1 MKRILIMDTG
11 SFKVFGGA
19 AKTAYDT
26 YCYFKRKGYQV
37 DLFGN
42 FSQIDRKVRP
52 EDVTQLKA
60 DYYDAVLLNSVRDI
74 PVVIGNLR
82 PGKSRTR
89 FIYTDRGN
97 LLNNF
102 KKAGIK
108 KLLPKM
114 IARHYLMLKMKNWL
128 DCYVALTA
136 EQQEYAKS
144 FFGEKTKIIFIP
156 NWYSGEFR
164 KLKSSKKSESA
175 IYVGRLDERQKKVRF
190 LIKGIRRLVDS
201 YPDLKNKLLLKIIGN
216 GPDEPVYRTL
226 VEELDVKK
234 NIKFYSFVELD
245 QLVKLYNESLF
256 FVSTSEWEGMA
267 GTFVEAMACGLPL
280 LINDGNNTLL
290 SLKPKKALVEDRYN
304 GLIYNY
310 EDLQDFAEK
319 FGMLYSD
326 DPLRRRLADNSYKFS
341 KNFEMELNLAKYR
354 KIVESR

>member
-26 YCYFKRKGYQV
+26 YRYFRRKGYQV

-42 FSQIDRKVRP
+42 FSPLDRKVRP
-52 EDVTQLKA
+52 KEVNELKA

-82 PGKSRTR
+82 PGNSKTR

-114 IARHYLMLKMKNWL
+114 IARHYLMLRMRNWL
-128 DCYVALTA
+128 DAYVALTA
-136 EQQEYAKS
+136 EQKEYAES
-144 FFGEKTKIIFIP
+144 FFGKRTKIVFIP
-156 NWYSGEFR
+156 NWYSKDFR
-164 KLKSSKKSESA
+164 ILKNSKKSESA
-175 IYVGRLDERQKKVRF
+175 IYVGRLDERQKKVKF
-190 LIKGIRRLVDS
+190 LIRGVKRLVDS
-201 YPDLKNKLLLKIIGN
+201 YPDLKNRLLLKIVGS
-216 GPDEPVYRTL
+216 GPDELEYKKL
-226 VEELDVKK
+226 VADLNIKK
-234 NIKFYSFVELD
+234 NIRFYSFVELS

-267 GTFVEAMACGLPL
+267 GTFVEGMACGLPL
-280 LINDGNNTLL
+280 LINEGNNTLL
-290 SLKPKKALVEDRYN
+290 SSEPKKSLVEDRYN
-304 GLIYNY
+304 GLIYRY
-310 EDLQDFAEK
+310 GDLQDFAEK
-319 FGMLYSD
+319 FGILYSD
-326 DPLRRRLADNSYKFS
+326 MPLRRRLADNSYKFS

-354 KIVESR
+354 KIVEGR